1 VTSRDHAV
9 QLGFLGACVLALHA
23 VVWTLMCA
31 STVWAQPLPW
41 LGVLAI
47 CGAFVAAGFIAI
59 LRLRMDSLG
68 AILVLVP
75 LGYAAGR
82 AGILLT
88 YVTYSL
94 DRDIPLWDEA
104 LVALDSAVGFH
115 WPSMLAWFNT
125 QPALS
130 GILGYCYNAFLP
142 QQPVLPIALALASR
156 FRQAQVVLLASL
168 IGLVATHAIAFFLP
182 ASGAY
187 GFYEISSVL
196 HPDVGLVSGS
206 ATVRDHALVRSGAL
220 ILFDSHRW
228 LGLITFPSYHALL
241 AIVLAWAWW
250 HVPFLR
256 WPGVAVNVGMLV
268 SALPHGSHHLIDVI
282 AGGAL
287 ALVCISLASKIMA
300 RFDVPEPIAAPGFA
314 WVPSKS

>member
-1 VTSRDHAV
+1 
-9 QLGFLGACVLALHA
+9 VLALHA

-31 STVWAQPLPW
+31 STIWARPLPW
-41 LGVLAI
+41 LGFLAI
-47 CGAFVAAGFIAI
+47 CGVLVAAGFIAI
-59 LRLRMDSLG
+59 LRFRMELLG
-68 AILVLVP
+68 TILVLVP
-75 LGYAAGR
+75 LGLAAGR

-94 DRDIPLWDEA
+94 DRGSPLWDET
-104 LVALDSAVGFH
+104 LVALDNAIGFH
-115 WPSMLAWFNT
+115 WPSMLTWFNT
-125 QPALS
+125 HPTLS
-130 GILGYCYNAFLP
+130 GILGRCYDALLP
-142 QQPVLPIALALASR
+142 QQLIIPIALAVVSR
-156 FRQAQVVLLASL
+156 FRQAQVAFLASL
-168 IGLVATHAIAFFLP
+168 IGLVATHAIAFFFP

-187 GFYEISSVL
+187 GFYEVSSVL
-196 HPDVGLVSGS
+196 HPDVGLVSGN
-206 ATVRDHALVRSGAL
+206 ATVSDHALVRSGAL

-241 AIVLAWAWW
+241 AVVFAWAWW

-256 WPGVAVNVGMLV
+256 WPGLAVNAGMLV

-287 ALVCISLASKIMA
+287 ALACISLASRIMA
-300 RFDVPEPIAAPGFA
+300 RFDAPEPVAAPGFA